1 MTTIPQQ
8 FEASKAGEVLAGFGR
23 ALGEA
28 SYEQPLKETTG
39 VFREGIWTNF
49 IRTEGPT
56 GAKWPDR
63 VDNLPHPLLFKSG
76 RMLDAAI
83 GEGAGSITE
92 IGSEDAL
99 MGVDQGVVKYAGYH
113 MTGTKNKDG
122 SQRMPARPYYY
133 AGSQTLDNMTDKM
146 ASETMRLLLA

>member
-8 FEASKAGEVLAGFGR
+8 FEASQAGEVLAGFGR
-23 ALGEA
+23 ALGDA
-28 SYEQPLKETTG
+28 SYEQPLQETAG
-39 VFREGIWTNF
+39 VFREGIWNNF

-56 GAKWPDR
+56 GAKWPPR

-92 IGSEDAL
+92 IGPEDAL
-99 MGVDQGVVKYAGYH
+99 MGIEDSVIEYAKYQQH
-113 MTGTKNKDG
+113 GTRK
-122 SQRMPARPYYY
+122 MPARPYYH

-146 ASETMRLLLA
+146 ASETMRLFLA